1 MKKLSVIVP
10 VYRVEPYLAKCL
22 DSILAQDVPD
32 MEILVVDDGSP
43 DQCYAIMEDYAQR
56 YPAQVRIFRKPNGG
70 LSDARNFGLARA
82 EGDYIAFV
90 DSDDYLAPGMYRAML
105 DKAASRNF
113 DMVVCDLQYVYPDAV

>member
-32 MEILVVDDGSP
+32 MELLVVDDGSP

-56 YPAQVRIFRKPNGG
+56 YPAQVRIFEKTQRRPQRRAQLRPCPGRG
-70 LSDARNFGLARA
+70 RIHRLCGQRRLPRAGHVPGDA
-82 EGDYIAFV
+82 
-90 DSDDYLAPGMYRAML
+90 
-105 DKAASRNF
+105 
-113 DMVVCDLQYVYPDAV
+113 